1 MSRGPGRVE
10 QAIGIAFS
18 ENPLQRFYI
27 EDLCRIVYHDGTE
40 RRPVT
45 VNQRRSVLR
54 AATKVA
60 KRMGWEHREDSS
72 GNPDLFV
79 GRRVY
84 FETERGKRALL
95 ERIRAARGHD
105 PLPPPEPTPRELAAK
120 ARREEAA
127 RLRAELPKVMAQEL
141 NDLLERK
148 ERLETELNE
157 VNAAIE
163 MLRMRTILMEA
174 TPQEDWIV

>member
-10 QAIGIAFS
+10 QAIETAFS
-18 ENPLQRFYI
+18 GNPLRRFYI
-27 EDLCRIVYHDGTE
+27 EDLCRIVYHHGTE
-40 RRPVT
+40 RRAVT

-60 KRMGWEHREDSS
+60 KRMGWMHREDTS

-84 FETERGKRALL
+84 FETEQGKRALL
-95 ERIRAARGHD
+95 ERIRAVKGHD

-127 RLRAELPKVMAQEL
+127 RLRAELPNLMTQEL
-141 NDLLERK
+141 NELLERK
-148 ERLETELNE
+148 ERLEIELNE
-157 VNAAIE
+157 VNAGIE

-174 TPQEDWIV
+174 TSQDD